1 MIFSRSRKV
10 CSAIFNMDTFIEQRV
25 CIKFCVRNDISG
37 ANCLEMLERCYGD
50 DTMARSKVY
59 KWHKTF
65 QEGREEVEDEHRS
78 GRPSTSKTQENIEKV
93 KELVLE
99 NRRLSIRHLVDITQ
113 ISFGS
118 IQSILKHSLGLTRV
132 SSRLVPKSLNFLE
145 KKRRLEVSKEMLEM
159 GDDALKCI
167 ITGDETWIYAY
178 DPETA
183 QQSREYRAKD
193 EPKPKIPRQSLTVF
207 IDYRSVVHKE
217 FLPTGQTV
225 NKEYYL
231 GVMKHLRESIR
242 KKRPELWRNN
252 SWFLHHDNAPSHTA
266 IVIRQFLAKN
276 QTNTVPQAPYSP
288 DMAPCDF
295 FLFSRLKKPLRGHR
309 FDSIEEIK
317 ENSLKALK
325 EISEHEYN
333 RCFEDWKNR
342 WNKCIVSGGEYF
354 EGDEIN
360 LDE

>member
-1 MIFSRSRKV
+1 MNKL
-10 CSAIFNMDTFIEQRV
+10 IEQRV

-37 ANCLEMLERCYGD
+37 ANCVEMLQRCYGD
-50 DTMARSKVY
+50 DTMARSNVY

-65 QEGREEVEDEHRS
+65 QEGREEVEDEHRP
-78 GRPSTSKTQENIEKV
+78 GRPSTSKTDENIV
-93 KELVLE
+93 KIKGLVLQ
-99 NRRLSIRHLVDITQ
+99 NRRFSIRDLVDITG

-118 IQSILKHSLGLTRV
+118 IQSILKNDLGLSRV

-145 KKRRLEVSKEMLEM
+145 KNRRIEVSKEMLSM

-178 DPETA
+178 DPETP
-183 QQSREYRAKD
+183 QQSSEYRAKG
-193 EPKPKIPRQSLTVF
+193 EPKPKVPRQSRSKVKVMLTVF
-207 IDYRSVVHKE
+207 IDYRGVVHKE
-217 FLPTGQTV
+217 FVPTGQTV

-231 GVMKHLRESIR
+231 GVMRRLRESIR
-242 KKRPELWRNN
+242 KKRPELWQNN

-266 IVIRQFLAKN
+266 IVIRQFLTKN

-309 FDSIEEIK
+309 FDTIEEIK
-317 ENSLKALK
+317 EKSLAALK
-325 EISEHEYN
+325 EIPEIEYN

-354 EGDEIN
+354 EGDIIN
-360 LDE
+360 LDEEM